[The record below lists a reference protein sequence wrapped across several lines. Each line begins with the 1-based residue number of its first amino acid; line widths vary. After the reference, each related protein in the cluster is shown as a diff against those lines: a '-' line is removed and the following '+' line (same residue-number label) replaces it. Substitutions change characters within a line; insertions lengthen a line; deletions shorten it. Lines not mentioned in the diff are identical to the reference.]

1 MRNKFITGIILLL
14 ACVSLATITCSKG
27 KPGLKGLRIILI
39 RHGEKPG
46 DGDNLSCAGLNRALK
61 LPEVLKAKYGLPDD
75 IFVPSPG
82 TGKQTK
88 NARMLETVL
97 PYATKYNLNINTSF
111 TVDETDKLSDKL
123 KKGTGT
129 VLVVWEH
136 KGLDDIAQ
144 MLGAKGFYK
153 WDSQDYD
160 SIWIIT
166 FSHGKAVLTVDKEG
180 IRPAGGCAF

>member
-1 MRNKFITGIILLL
+1 MKKKFITGIIFLL
-14 ACVSLATITCSKG
+14 ACLSIATTSCGSG

-39 RHGEKPG
+39 RHGEKPS

-61 LPEVLKAKYGLPDD
+61 LPEILKAKYGLPDD

-97 PYATKYNLNINTSF
+97 PYASKYNLNINTSF
-111 TVDETDKLSDKL
+111 TVDETDQLAEKV
-123 KKGTGT
+123 KKNTGT
-129 VLVVWEH
+129 ILIVWEH
-136 KGLDDIAQ
+136 KELDSIAKK
-144 MLGAKGFYK
+144 LGVKGVYE
-153 WDSQDYD
+153 WDSDDYD

-166 FSHGKAVLTVDKEG
+166 YSHGKAVLTKDKEG
-180 IRPAGGCAF
+180 IRPEAGCPF